1 MTIQSLLKKGAAF
14 ACHRAGLHRW
24 MHRGRAV
31 ILMYHRILTEEERIR
46 RFVQPGMYVTPSV
59 FEEQVAFLK
68 AHYTLVSLSHLLSC
82 WRQGRLPDIQQY
94 AVITFDDGW
103 RDNYQNAYPI
113 LRRYQAPATIFLPTA
128 YIGTNR
134 WFWTDRLAALI
145 GPCGKMDR
153 TQYEAI
159 GRLLAPFHISWP
171 PYRGDRSVLLDEMD
185 AIIESLKAV
194 PSEAVEALIGRL
206 CAVLDRPDP
215 SESGERPFLNW
226 EEVAEMSQ
234 QGISFGAHSHSHRIL
249 TALPPDA
256 VWEELT
262 TSLRTLQERAVQAL
276 PVFCYPNGN
285 ATDQIRGWV
294 KEAGYQAA
302 IGGGGVEGT
311 VPSDLFNLRRIGI
324 HNDVSATLPLFSF
337 RMLDFR
343 WRRS

>member
-1 MTIQSLLKKGAAF
+1 MKLLLKKGAAF
-14 ACHRAGLHRW
+14 ACHHAGLHRW

-31 ILMYHRILTEEERIR
+31 ILMYHRILTDEERIH
-46 RFVQPGMYVTPSV
+46 RFVQPGMYVTPAV

-68 AHYTLVSLSHLLSC
+68 AHYTLLSLSHLLSC
-82 WRQGRLPDIQQY
+82 WRQGGLSGTQQY

-113 LRRYQAPATIFLPTA
+113 LRRHQAPATIFLPTA
-128 YIGTNR
+128 YIGTPQ

-153 TQYEAI
+153 TQHEAI
-159 GRLLAPFHISWP
+159 GHLLAPFHISWP
-171 PYRGDRSVLLDEMD
+171 PYRGDRSILLDEMD
-185 AIIESLKAV
+185 AIIESLKTV
-194 PSEAVEALIGRL
+194 PSEEVERLLKRL
-206 CAVLDRPDP
+206 CSALGRSGP
-215 SESGERPFLNW
+215 SESEERLFLNW
-226 EEVAEMSQ
+226 AEIAEMSQ

-249 TALPPDA
+249 TALNPDE

-262 TSLRTLQERAVQAL
+262 TSMRVLQEKTIQFL

-285 ATDQIRGWV
+285 STAQIRGWV

-302 IGGGGVEGT
+302 IGGTGVEGA
-311 VPSDLFNLRRIGI
+311 VPSEWFNLRRIGI
-324 HNDVSATLPLFSF
+324 HNDVGATLPLFSF

-343 WRRS
+343 WRGS